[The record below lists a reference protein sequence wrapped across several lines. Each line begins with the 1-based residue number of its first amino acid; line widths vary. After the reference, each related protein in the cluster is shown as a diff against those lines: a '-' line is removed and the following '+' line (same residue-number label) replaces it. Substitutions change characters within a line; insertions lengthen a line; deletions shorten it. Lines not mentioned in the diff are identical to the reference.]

1 MVKASTHTQP
11 ANTSPSWSTGLC
23 GTVISECLQS
33 THLCEDIWAIPVRA
47 HTHTHTKPRAPAL
60 PQHHNYIYYSIYGHC
75 STHTGWSETSLPA
88 PRFIETDA
96 DVLSWMGHDC
106 GLRGL
111 TSINTPVERSEIS
124 VQISSQTLMYDSVV
138 KPCNFFPQCVCVN
151 VFSANCGTRYDE
163 NVS

>member
-1 MVKASTHTQP
+1 MVKASTQTTCQHLSQLEYRSLWNSHIRVSTEY
-11 ANTSPSWSTGLC
+11 TSVWRHMGET
-23 GTVISECLQS
+23 
-33 THLCEDIWAIPVRA
+33 CESA
-47 HTHTHTKPRAPAL
+47 HTHTKPRAPAL
-60 PQHHNYIYYSIYGHC
+60 PLHHNYIYYSIYGHC

-138 KPCNFFPQCVCVN
+138 KPCNYFLRVPVYL
-151 VFSANCGTRYDE
+151 FSANCGTRYDE